1 MMIQLPNL
9 QNLIELKE
17 EVFRY
22 NNNLG
27 HYKAHPQVY
36 SHVKNLMFQC
46 VMMSQPIVTTF
57 NLHHL

>member
-1 MMIQLPNL
+1 MMIL
-9 QNLIELKE
+9 QNLVELKE

-22 NNNLG
+22 NKYLG

-46 VMMSQPIVTTF
+46 VTMSQHIVTKF